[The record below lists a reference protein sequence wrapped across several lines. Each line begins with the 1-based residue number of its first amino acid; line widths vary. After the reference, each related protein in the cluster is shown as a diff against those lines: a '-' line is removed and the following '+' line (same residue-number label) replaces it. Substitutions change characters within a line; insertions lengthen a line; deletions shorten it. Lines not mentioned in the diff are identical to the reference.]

1 MHINI
6 SRKVMK
12 ISIFGLGYVGLTS
25 AACSLKEGHQ
35 VVGVDVSN
43 SKVDAIN
50 KGDCPIF
57 EPGLAALI
65 SEGRYSGNL
74 TASIKIGEHI
84 ATDNIAIVCVGTP
97 SLANGSHN
105 MTYIAEVTRQIAEA
119 LARVSRKDGPLAIVY
134 RSTIRPGTLEK
145 LVKPIMQRYL
155 KDEDGKYELVYN
167 PEFLRESTAI
177 KDYFSP
183 PKIVI
188 GTEKGKASKAVDE
201 LYKNIDAPRFY
212 TKFAEAEMT
221 KFVDN
226 TFHAV
231 KVAFAN
237 EIGRIAQKFDVSASK
252 IHEIFIS
259 DTKLN
264 ISPYYLRP
272 GGAFGG
278 SCLPKDVR
286 ALINLSGEGGAN
298 THLIDALMRSNDD
311 HKRFLFNTAVSG
323 QKPNARILLNGIA
336 FKADSDDLRE
346 SPLLDMAEMI
356 VREGYVLEIFDPNVK
371 IENLHGA
378 NLGYTLSM
386 FPSLEGFVVNDDELV
401 GRHYDLI
408 IDGRGNAHTL
418 NVTAERTFDAT
429 KLA

>member
-1 MHINI
+1 MD
-6 SRKVMK
+6 

-25 AACSLKEGHQ
+25 AACLLKEGHKII
-35 VVGVDVSN
+35 GVDPSIKKVEEIN
-43 SKVDAIN
+43 S
-50 KGDCPIF
+50 GECPIF
-57 EPGLAALI
+57 EPGLAELI
-65 SEGRYSGNL
+65 QKGHQENSLN
-74 TASIKIGEHI
+74 ASTQIGEHI
-84 ATDNIAIVCVGTP
+84 STDDIAIVCVGTP
-97 SLANGSHN
+97 SLPNGAHN
-105 MTYIAEVTRQIAEA
+105 MTYIAEVAKQIADT
-119 LARVSRKDGPLAIVY
+119 LSKSDRSKPLSIVF
-134 RSTIRPGTLEK
+134 RSTIRPGTLNN
-145 LVKPIMQRYL
+145 LVRPIMNQYL
-155 KDEDGKYELVYN
+155 GKQSAKYELVYN

-177 KDYFSP
+177 KDYFHP

-188 GTEKGKASKAVDE
+188 GTESGQPSDTIDQ

-231 KVAFAN
+231 KVTFAN
-237 EIGRIAQKFDVSASK
+237 EIGRIAQKLGVSASK
-252 IHEIFIS
+252 IHEIFIA

-298 THLIDALMRSNDD
+298 THLIDSLMRSNDD
-311 HKRFLFNTAVSG
+311 HKRFLFDSAVEQLAPG
-323 QKPNARILLNGIA
+323 AKVLLNGIA
-336 FKADSDDLRE
+336 FKDNSDDLRE

-356 VREGYVLEIFDPNVK
+356 LRNGYSLEIFDPNVHVDQ
-371 IENLHGA
+371 LRGA

-386 FPSLEGFVVNDDELV
+386 FPSLSEFVIEKQDLD
-401 GRHYDLI
+401 GKHYDLI
-408 IDGRGNAHTL
+408 IDGRGNAGSL
-418 NVTAERTFDAT
+418 TATANKIYDAT
-429 KLA
+429 TIS